1 MEALVNTGRHS
12 DCEEQ
17 SSSHSGLTARD
28 SHTISL
34 SRAGFKYLFV
44 EFSIAHFEKKVL
56 QTLKRLRLKRS
67 LFFGHLLIPNTE
79 TVKEGLLV
87 TLVM

>member
-56 QTLKRLRLKRS
+56 QTLKKLRLKRS
-67 LFFGHLLIPNTE
+67 LFFGHLLIPNTG